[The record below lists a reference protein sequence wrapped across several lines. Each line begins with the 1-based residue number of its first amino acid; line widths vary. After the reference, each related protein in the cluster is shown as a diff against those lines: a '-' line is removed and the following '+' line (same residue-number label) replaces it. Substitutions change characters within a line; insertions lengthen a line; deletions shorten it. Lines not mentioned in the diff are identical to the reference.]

1 MNRDIVWFKE
11 VSKSD
16 IGLVGGKGAN
26 LGEMQRAKAPVPN
39 GYIVTAQAYFDF
51 LESSGLKKQIKAIL
65 DEADLSNVEI
75 IQQVSLQIKKLII
88 QAQMP
93 DDLAHQ
99 IRSFYGKLS
108 GLRDKYVAIRSS
120 ATAEDLPEASF
131 AGQQATYL
139 NIKGADEV
147 VAHVKKCWASLFE
160 TRAIFYRREQK
171 FDQLKVGIAV
181 PVQIMVE
188 SEVSGVMFTVDP
200 VLGDKTKIIIEAVWG
215 LGEMIVQGQAT
226 PDHYEVS
233 KSDYKILDKVISTQK
248 NQLSKHGSV
257 TSKIPVSSQKQSAQ
271 KIPDK
276 VIVEIAKIGKGLENH
291 YFFPQD
297 IEWAYA
303 KGKVFITQ
311 TRPITTINQKPE
323 KSSAATSNDI
333 HSTKLALILEGAPA
347 SPGIAYGP
355 VKIISSPKEI
365 NKILPGDVLV
375 TSMTNPD
382 FVPGMKKAVAVI
394 TDKGG
399 RTSHAA
405 IVSRELGIPAVV
417 GTEKATKLLKTGQ
430 VVTVDGS
437 SGVVYKGAPHITHIN
452 VNPKVSKK
460 PEDLVTATKVYVN
473 LAEPELASQVAV
485 KNCDGVGLL
494 RAEFMMS
501 GIGVHPKKA
510 IHDKKSVEYTN
521 NLADGMFSFAK
532 AFYPRPVIY
541 RASDFKTNEYRNL
554 IGGDAFEPQE
564 SNPMLGYRGSFRYI
578 SDPAVF
584 NLELDAI
591 KKIRKFGLNNLHLM
605 VPFVRNVPEL
615 VQVRRIVSKSG
626 LFRDSDFKFY
636 MMAEIPSNVIMLE
649 EFIKVGIDGIS
660 IGSNDLTMLILGTDR
675 DNETVAKDYSELDP
689 AVLWALEKLIK
700 TANKH
705 KITAGI
711 CGQAPSFYPELTK
724 MLVEWGVSSVS
735 VTPDVIDLT
744 RQVVSDAEKSF
755 INSKLKKKYGHN

>member
-323 KSSAATSNDI
+323 KSSAATSGDI

>member
-1 MNRDIVWFKE
+1 MNNHDIVWFKD
-11 VSKSD
+11 VSKHD
-16 IGLVGGKGAN
+16 VGFVGGKGAN
-26 LGEMQRAKAPVPN
+26 LGEMYGAKIPVPN
-39 GYIVTAQAYFDF
+39 GFIVTATAYHNF
-51 LESSGLKKQIKAIL
+51 LRSTKLDKQIKAIL
-65 DEADLSNVEI
+65 DNSDTAKIEVL
-75 IQQVSLQIKKLII
+75 QQISLQIKKLILSADI
-88 QAQMP
+88 P
-93 DDLAHQ
+93 EDLAHK
-99 IRSFYGKLS
+99 IRSYYGRLS

-139 NIKGADEV
+139 NIKGASDV
-147 VAHVKKCWASLFE
+147 VEHVKKCWASLFE
-160 TRAIFYRREQK
+160 TRAIFYRQEHK
-171 FDQLKVGIAV
+171 FDHLKVGIAV

-188 SEVSGVMFTVDP
+188 SEVSGVMFTIDP
-200 VLGDKTKIIIEAVWG
+200 VLSDKSKIIIEAVWG

-226 PDHYEVS
+226 PDHYEIA
-233 KSDYKILDKVISTQK
+233 KSDFKILDKKISTQK
-248 NQLSKHGSV
+248 NRLSRHGSI
-257 TSKIPVSSQKQSAQ
+257 TSKVDVPLKLQSSQ

-276 VIVEIAKIGKGLENH
+276 VIVEVAKLGKKLEEH

-297 IEWAYA
+297 IEWAFT
-303 KGKVFITQ
+303 KGKVYITQ
-311 TRPITTINQKPE
+311 TRPITTIDHAVKDSGASGQ
-323 KSSAATSNDI
+323 SIRQS
-333 HSTKLALILEGAPA
+333 KLAVILQGAPA
-347 SPGIAYGP
+347 SPGIAFGR

-365 NKILPGDVLV
+365 NKILPGDILV

-417 GTEKATKLLKTGQ
+417 GTEKATKLLTNSM

-437 SGVVYKGAPHITHIN
+437 SGVVYRGSPDIKSLH
-452 VNPKVSKK
+452 VPKKAIKK
-460 PEDLVTATKVYVN
+460 AEDIVTATKVYVN
-473 LAEPELASQVAV
+473 LAEPELAPQVAA
-485 KNCDGVGLL
+485 KSCDGVGLL

-521 NLADGMFSFAK
+521 KLADGMFAFAK

-554 IGGDAFEPQE
+554 IGGEAYEPVE

-578 SDPAVF
+578 SDPEVF

-591 KKIRKFGLNNLHLM
+591 AKIRKFGLNNLHLM
-605 VPFVRNVPEL
+605 APFVRNVPEL
-615 VQVRRIVSKSG
+615 VKVRRLVSQAG
-626 LFRDSDFKFY
+626 LFRDASFKFF
-636 MMAEIPSNVIMLE
+636 MMAEIPSNVILLE
-649 EFIKVGIDGIS
+649 DFIKVGIDGIS

-675 DNETVAKDYSELDP
+675 DNESVAADYSELDP
-689 AVLWALEKLIK
+689 AVLWALKKLIR
-700 TANKH
+700 TARKH
-705 KITAGI
+705 KIAAGI

-724 MLVEWGVSSVS
+724 MLVEWGVTSVS
-735 VTPDVIDLT
+735 VTPDVLDLT
-744 RQVVSDAEKSF
+744 RHVVSEAEEHF
-755 INSKLKKKYGHN
+755 INKKLNKHYGGN

>member
-75 IQQVSLQIKKLII
+75 IQQVSLQVKKLII

-99 IRSFYGKLS
+99 IRSYYGKLS

-147 VAHVKKCWASLFE
+147 VEHVKKCWASLFE

-181 PVQIMVE
+181 PVQLMVE

-226 PDHYEVS
+226 PDHYELS

-257 TSKIPVSSQKQSAQ
+257 TSKIPVSTQKQSAQ

-276 VIVEIAKIGKGLENH
+276 VIVQIAKIGKGLENH

-323 KSSAATSNDI
+323 KSSAATSTDI

-382 FVPGMKKAVAVI
+382 FVPGMKKAVAVV

-417 GTEKATKLLKTGQ
+417 GTEKATKLLKTGHI
-430 VVTVDGS
+430 VTVDGS

-452 VNPKVSKK
+452 VNPKVYKK

-473 LAEPELASQVAV
+473 LAEPELASQIAV

-521 NLADGMFSFAK
+521 SLADGMFSFAK

-554 IGGDAFEPQE
+554 IGGEAYEPQE

-591 KKIRKFGLNNLHLM
+591 KKVRKFGLNNLHLM

-615 VQVRRIVSKSG
+615 VQVRRIVTKSG
-626 LFRDSDFKFY
+626 LFRDISFKFF

>member
-1 MNRDIVWFKE
+1 MNRDIAWFKE

-16 IGLVGGKGAN
+16 ISLVGGKGAN
-26 LGEMQRAKAPVPN
+26 LGEMFRAKAPVPN

-51 LESSGLKKQIKAIL
+51 LEATKLDKRIKEILSQSDTTQI
-65 DEADLSNVEI
+65 EI
-75 IQQVSLQIKKLII
+75 IQQVSLQIKKLILE
-88 QAQMP
+88 AEVP
-93 DDLAHQ
+93 ENLAHQ
-99 IRSFYGKLS
+99 IRSYYGKLS
-108 GLRDKYVAIRSS
+108 GLRDKFVAVRSS

-131 AGQQATYL
+131 AGQQETYL
-139 NIKGADEV
+139 NVKGAEEV
-147 VAHVKKCWASLFE
+147 VEHVKKCWASLFE
-160 TRAIFYRREQK
+160 ARAIFYRQEHK
-171 FDQLKVGIAV
+171 FDHMKVGIAV
-181 PVQIMVE
+181 PVQLMVE

-200 VLGDKTKIIIEAVWG
+200 VLGDKTKIIIESVWG

-226 PDHYEVS
+226 PDHYEVA
-233 KSDYKILDKVISTQK
+233 KTDLKILDKVISTQK
-248 NQLSKHGSV
+248 NRLSKHGSV
-257 TSKIPVSSQKQSAQ
+257 TSKISVPDKLQSVQ

-276 VIVEIAKIGKGLENH
+276 VIVEIAKIGKSLENH

-303 KGKVFITQ
+303 KGKVYVTQ
-311 TRPITTINQKPE
+311 TRPITTINQKVKE
-323 KSSAATSNDI
+323 NSVSSQDV
-333 HSTKLALILEGAPA
+333 HSSKLSLILEGAPA

-365 NKILPGDVLV
+365 NKIHPGDVLV
-375 TSMTNPD
+375 TGMTNPD
-382 FVPGMKKAVAVI
+382 FVPGMKKAVAVV

-417 GTEKATKLLKTGQ
+417 GTEKATKFLKTGQ
-430 VVTVDGS
+430 VITVDGS
-437 SGVVYKGAPHITHIN
+437 SGVVYRGAPHIKHIN
-452 VNPKVSKK
+452 IAPKTIKT
-460 PEDLVTATKVYVN
+460 PEELVTATKVYVN

-501 GIGVHPKKA
+501 GIGIHPKKA
-510 IHDKKSVEYTN
+510 IHDKKSVEYSN
-521 NLADGMFSFAK
+521 RLADGLFSFAK

-554 IGGDAFEPQE
+554 IGGEAYEPVE

-578 SDPAVF
+578 SDPEVF

-591 KKIRKFGLNNLHLM
+591 KKIRKFGLTNLHLM

-615 VQVRRIVSKSG
+615 VQVRKIVTKTG
-626 LFRDSDFKFY
+626 LFRDPDFKFF
-636 MMAEIPSNVIMLE
+636 MMAEIPSNVILLE
-649 EFIKVGIDGIS
+649 DFIKVGIDGIS

-675 DNETVAKDYSELDP
+675 DNESVAKDYSELDP
-689 AVLWALEKLIK
+689 AVLWALKKLIK
-700 TANKH
+700 TARKH
-705 KITAGI
+705 KIAAGI
-711 CGQAPSFYPELTK
+711 CGQAPSFYPELTR
-724 MLVEWGVSSVS
+724 MLVEWGVTSVS

-744 RQVVSDAEKSF
+744 KQIVAQAESSF

>member
-51 LESSGLKKQIKAIL
+51 LESSGLKKQIKSIL

-75 IQQVSLQIKKLII
+75 IQQASLQIKKLII
-88 QAQMP
+88 QAKVP

-99 IRSFYGKLS
+99 IRSYYGKLS

-139 NIKGADEV
+139 NIKGANEV
-147 VAHVKKCWASLFE
+147 VDHVKKCWASLFE

-181 PVQIMVE
+181 PVQLMVE

-200 VLGDKTKIIIEAVWG
+200 VLGDKTKIIIESVWG

-226 PDHYEVS
+226 PDHYEVA
-233 KSDYKILDKVISTQK
+233 KSDYKILEKVISTQK

-257 TSKIPVSSQKQSAQ
+257 TSKIPVSVKKQSAQ

-276 VIVEIAKIGKGLENH
+276 VIVQIAKIGKSLENH

-297 IEWAYA
+297 IEWAYS

-311 TRPITTINQKPE
+311 TRPITTITPKSE
-323 KSSAATSNDI
+323 KSSTATSGDI

-375 TSMTNPD
+375 TTMTNPD
-382 FVPGMKKAVAVI
+382 FVPGMKKAVAVV

-417 GTEKATKLLKTGQ
+417 GTEKATRLLKTGQ
-430 VVTVDGS
+430 VITVDGS

-452 VNPKVSKK
+452 VNPKIYKK
-460 PEDLVTATKVYVN
+460 PEELVTATKVYVN
-473 LAEPELASQVAV
+473 LAEPELASQIAV

-510 IHDKKSVEYTN
+510 IHDKKSLEYTN
-521 NLADGMFSFAK
+521 NLADGMFNFAK

-554 IGGDAFEPQE
+554 IGGDAYEPQE

-584 NLELDAI
+584 NLELEAI
-591 KKIRKFGLNNLHLM
+591 KKVRKFGLNNLHLM

-615 VQVRRIVSKSG
+615 VQVRRIVTKSG
-626 LFRDSDFKFY
+626 LFRDTSFKFF

-689 AVLWALEKLIK
+689 AVLWALERLIK

>member
-51 LESSGLKKQIKAIL
+51 LESSGLKKQIKNIL
-65 DEADLSNVEI
+65 DDADLSNVEI

-88 QAQMP
+88 QAKMP

-99 IRSFYGKLS
+99 IRSYYGKLS

-147 VAHVKKCWASLFE
+147 VDHVKKCWASLFE

-276 VIVEIAKIGKGLENH
+276 VIVEIAKIGRGLENH

-297 IEWAYA
+297 IEWAYS

-311 TRPITTINQKPE
+311 TRPITTINQRAE
-323 KSSAATSNDI
+323 KSSAATSSDI

-417 GTEKATKLLKTGQ
+417 GTEKATKLLKTGH

-437 SGVVYKGAPHITHIN
+437 AGVVYKGAPHITHIN
-452 VNPKVSKK
+452 VNPKVYKK
-460 PEDLVTATKVYVN
+460 PEELVTATKVYVN

-521 NLADGMFSFAK
+521 SLADGMFSFAK

-554 IGGDAFEPQE
+554 IGGDAYEPQE

-591 KKIRKFGLNNLHLM
+591 KKVRKFGLNNLHLM

-615 VQVRRIVSKSG
+615 VQVRRIVSKAG
-626 LFRDSDFKFY
+626 LFRDSSFKFF

>member
-11 VSKSD
+11 VSRSD
-16 IGLVGGKGAN
+16 IALVGGKGAN
-26 LGEMQRAKAPVPN
+26 LGEMLKAKAPVPN
-39 GYIVTAQAYFDF
+39 GYIVTADAYFGF
-51 LESSGLKKQIKAIL
+51 LDETGLRKQIKSII
-65 DEADLSNVEI
+65 DSSDLTNIEI
-75 IQQVSLQIKKLII
+75 IQQVSLQIKKLIL
-88 QAQMP
+88 QSRMP
-93 DDLAHQ
+93 ADLSHD
-99 IRSFYGKLS
+99 IRKYYGKLS
-108 GLRDKYVAIRSS
+108 GLRDQYVAIRSS
-120 ATAEDLPEASF
+120 ATAEDLPQASF

-147 VAHVKKCWASLFE
+147 VEHVKKCWASLFE
-160 TRAIFYRREQK
+160 TRAIFYRQENK
-171 FDQLKVGIAV
+171 FDHLKVGIAV
-181 PVQIMVE
+181 PVQLMVE

-200 VLGDKTKIIIEAVWG
+200 VLGDKTKIIVEAVWG

-226 PDHYEVS
+226 PDHYEIA
-233 KSDYKILDKVISTQK
+233 KSDYKLLDKNISTQK
-248 NQLSKHGSV
+248 NQLSKHNSI
-257 TSKIPVSSQKQSAQ
+257 TSKITVPLNKQSVQ

-276 VIVEIAKIGKGLENH
+276 IIIQIAKIGKMLEDH

-303 KGKVFITQ
+303 KGKIFITQ
-311 TRPITTINQKPE
+311 TRPITTINQKSPD
-323 KSSAATSNDI
+323 ANAPTINDV

-355 VKIISSPKEI
+355 VKIITSPKEI
-365 NKILPGDVLV
+365 NKIHPGDVLV
-375 TSMTNPD
+375 TGMTNPD
-382 FVPGMKKAVAVI
+382 FVPGMKKAVAVV

-417 GTEKATKLLKTGQ
+417 GTEKATKFLKTGQ
-430 VVTVDGS
+430 VITVDGS
-437 SGVVYKGAPHITHIN
+437 AGVVYKGAPHIKHIN
-452 VNPKVSKK
+452 VSPVKHAS
-460 PEDLVTATKVYVN
+460 PDEIVTATKVYVN

-510 IHDKKSVEYTN
+510 IHDKKSLDYSN
-521 NLADGMFSFAK
+521 KLADGLFNFAK
-532 AFYPRPVIY
+532 SFYPRPVIY

-554 IGGDAFEPQE
+554 IGGDAYEPLE

-578 SDPAVF
+578 SDPEVF
-584 NLELDAI
+584 NLELEAI

-615 VQVRRIVSKSG
+615 AQVRKIVTRTG
-626 LFRDSDFKFY
+626 LFRDPTFKFF
-636 MMAEIPSNVIMLE
+636 MMAEIPSNVILLE

-675 DNETVAKDYSELDP
+675 DNESVSKDYSELDP

-705 KITAGI
+705 KISAGI
-711 CGQAPSFYPELTK
+711 CGQAPSFYPQLTR
-724 MLVEWGVSSVS
+724 MLVEWGVTSVS

-744 RQVVSDAEKSF
+744 RQVVADAEKHF
-755 INSKLKKKYGHN
+755 INNKLKKKYGQH